1 MKVKV
6 TEEKLYPVFK
16 KFMETYFKKYE
27 WRKNKYGFIWFVD
40 PEGYGH
46 LNLEKNKNLWVYG
59 DIREKILRYIPMELS
74 MLESLMSKWVEE
86 TLQVKGLNIFRI
98 TWLLKTPVG
107 DTFQIEGLNTS
118 KTLNMRKDYVGKT
131 FPL

>member
-16 KFMETYFKKYE
+16 KFMEIYFKKYE
-27 WRKNKYGFIWFVD
+27 WRKDKYDVIWFID

-46 LNLEKNKNLWVYG
+46 LGLKNENYLAIYR
-59 DIREKILRYIPMELS
+59 DIIDQILRYIPMEES
-74 MLESLMSKWVEE
+74 MLESLMGKWVGE
-86 TLQVKGLNIFRI
+86 TLQ
-98 TWLLKTPVG
+98 
-107 DTFQIEGLNTS
+107 IEGINTLFRNPTS
-118 KTLNMRKDYVGKT
+118 RWKVGET

>member
-6 TEEKLYPVFK
+6 TEKKLYPVFK

-27 WRKNKYGFIWFVD
+27 WRKDRLGIIWFVG

-46 LNLEKNKNLWVYG
+46 LGLNNENYLTIYR
-59 DIREKILRYIPMELS
+59 DIIDQILRYIPMEVS
-74 MLESLMSKWVEE
+74 MLESLMGKWVGE
-86 TLQVKGLNIFRI
+86 
-98 TWLLKTPVG
+98 
-107 DTFQIEGLNTS
+107 TFQIEGLNTYGK
-118 KTLNMRKDYVGKT
+118 KTLRSYFVGET

>member
-6 TEEKLYPVFK
+6 TEEKLYPIFK

-27 WRKNKYGFIWFVD
+27 WRKGRFDSIWFID

-46 LNLEKNKNLWVYG
+46 LELEKNKKLWIYG
-59 DIREKILRYIPMELS
+59 DIKDQILRYIPMEKS
-74 MLESLMSKWVEE
+74 MLQTLMSKWVEE
-86 TLQVKGLNIFRI
+86 TLQVKGLA
-98 TWLLKTPVG
+98 P
-107 DTFQIEGLNTS
+107 
-118 KTLNMRKDYVGKT
+118 TLARHESYPLIDGS

>member
-6 TEEKLYPVFK
+6 TEDKLYPVFK

-27 WRKNKYGFIWFVD
+27 WRKDKNGNICFIY

-46 LNLEKNKNLWVYG
+46 LGLLNENYLTIYRYII
-59 DIREKILRYIPMELS
+59 DQILRYIPMEEY
-74 MLESLMSKWVEE
+74 MLESLMGRWVGE
-86 TLQVKGLNIFRI
+86 TLQ
-98 TWLLKTPVG
+98 
-107 DTFQIEGLNTS
+107 IEGI
-118 KTLNMRKDYVGKT
+118 KTVVDPLPIPVFVGET

>member
-6 TEEKLYPVFK
+6 TEDKLYPVFK

-27 WRKNKYGFIWFVD
+27 WRKDKNGNICFID

-46 LNLEKNKNLWVYG
+46 LGLLNENYLTIYRYII
-59 DIREKILRYIPMELS
+59 DQILRYIPMEEY
-74 MLESLMSKWVEE
+74 MLESLMGRWVGE
-86 TLQVKGLNIFRI
+86 TLQVKGLA
-98 TWLLKTPVG
+98 P
-107 DTFQIEGLNTS
+107 
-118 KTLNMRKDYVGKT
+118 TLARHESYPLIDGS